1 MTFTRLVEIC
11 VWPGFIF
18 FKAVVTFDIVNYGK
32 VDYTQLYQVCVLEA
46 QSLYPVFSA
55 DVDGMQS
62 ILQAPLRRLTSSKF
76 LLNSHFTSIAGSM
89 GDVENITIMI
99 REDEFMLDVMLVT
112 LQAASSRSAVYRQ
125 E

>member
-1 MTFTRLVEIC
+1 MRIGGEILIS
-11 VWPGFIF
+11 G
-18 FKAVVTFDIVNYGK
+18 
-32 VDYTQLYQVCVLEA
+32 
-46 QSLYPVFSA
+46 VFSRCRWHA
-55 DVDGMQS
+55 IYPPSASPTTYVE
-62 ILQAPLRRLTSSKF
+62 
-76 LLNSHFTSIAGSM
+76 LNSHFTSIAGSM